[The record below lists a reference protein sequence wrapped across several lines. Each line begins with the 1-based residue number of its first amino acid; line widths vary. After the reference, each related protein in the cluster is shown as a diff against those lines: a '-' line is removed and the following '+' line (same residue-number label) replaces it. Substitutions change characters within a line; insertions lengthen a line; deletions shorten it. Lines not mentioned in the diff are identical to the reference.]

1 VGTAAR
7 PATSGVVM
15 APRSVMFTADELE
28 GLAVAL
34 RVACA
39 AVPPNHD
46 FRRWLPALL
55 ARVTTEQV
63 RSRKRP
69 DLACDQPEL
78 KQWVDTA
85 EAATLLGSTQRQA
98 QRLAKNGALEAEKRS
113 GIWFIEL
120 HSIQQYAGATRKEAA

>member
-1 VGTAAR
+1 MDAYQG
-7 PATSGVVM
+7 SGP
-15 APRSVMFTADELE
+15 PRSLEGVMIFSADELD

-55 ARVTTEQV
+55 ARVTTEQA

-69 DLACDQPEL
+69 DLGCGQPEL
-78 KQWVDTA
+78 KQWVDTTVA
-85 EAATLLGSTQRQA
+85 SERLRTTPRQA
-98 QRLAKNGALEAEKRS
+98 QRLAKSGSLEAEKRS

-120 HSIQQYAGATRKEAA
+120 DSIQQYAAATQRGAA